1 MNAYYNSEEFA
12 DQKLLLYDEHDEYL
26 RTFQVHRIVWARHS
40 SYFKSLFLR
49 WKTEPS
55 DNLRY
60 TIETSENE
68 AFELIIKYFYSD
80 NLDVE
85 ILDSKSIQILYKC
98 AVLGDKLG
106 CQITNMLG
114 SKLQNIPHGIDIDHF
129 YQFMKNLC
137 VLHCYQ

>member
-1 MNAYYNSEEFA
+1 MNAFYNSEEFA

-68 AFELIIKYFYSD
+68 AFELIIKYFYSA

-106 CQITNMLG
+106 CSITNMLR

-129 YQFMKNLC
+129 YQFYDYYCTTKN
-137 VLHCYQ
+137 